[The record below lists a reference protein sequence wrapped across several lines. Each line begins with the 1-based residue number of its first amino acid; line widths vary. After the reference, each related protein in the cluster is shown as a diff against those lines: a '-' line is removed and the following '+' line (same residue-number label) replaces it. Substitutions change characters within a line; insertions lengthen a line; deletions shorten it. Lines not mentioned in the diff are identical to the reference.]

1 MKHIVALIILFL
13 VVIFAGG
20 ITGVFFPQ
28 REGFTPSY
36 NQCMSQG
43 YSKEFCVQ
51 TPTNVFGP
59 GACRCY
65 DGRIGR
71 RLPGFRGGCVCF

>member
-1 MKHIVALIILFL
+1 MKYLVALIILFL
-13 VVIFAGG
+13 IIIFVGG
-20 ITGVFFPQ
+20 ITGTQ

-59 GACRCY
+59 GTCRCY

-71 RLPGFRGGCVCF
+71 RVPGFRGGCVCF